1 MSEIR
6 KLASVAVLLLATT
19 QGHAQANL
27 TAEAAAPVSAGG
39 NTILGLAELAAKAG
53 IADIQVTTGQVLT
66 NAVQNVA
73 EGKTDIGA
81 APFTLPF
88 LLSKGVGPYAKLGPD
103 GGAELASE
111 LAVLYTYR
119 LAVFAISSYQSTG
132 FGGYDAIEGARIYN
146 GPPRGGALNR
156 ARSMVKVAT
165 GLDEGEGYT
174 GVQVSWGQA
183 VKTITD
189 GSADAFILPMNFPD
203 ARQAPAASAGAMV
216 VHSFPKDVF
225 ESEAAQ
231 KYAKAPGTA
240 AVEVEIYDEMFGPNF
255 TVISEDNMFR
265 AYADIGGDL
274 VNVSMDE
281 DLAYE
286 LTKAFLAGLDTV
298 KARTPYMP
306 TIWLGETDLAFT
318 GLCGAMPMKYHPG
331 AVRAWEE
338 AGYSIPACAKP

>member
-1 MSEIR
+1 MN
-6 KLASVAVLLLATT
+6 KLNVMAGALAVLLAA
-19 QGHAQANL
+19 GSAHAQTNL

-39 NTILGLAELAAKAG
+39 NTIGGLAELASEASVAN
-53 IADIQVTTGQVLT
+53 IQVTTGQVLT

-88 LLSKGVGPYAKLGPD
+88 LLSKGVGPYASLGAEK
-103 GGAELASE
+103 GAELAAD

-119 LAVFAISSYQSTG
+119 LAVFGISSYASSN
-132 FGGYDAIEGARIYN
+132 FGGYEAIKGATIYN

-156 ARSMVKVAT
+156 ARSMVKLAT
-165 GLDEGEGYT
+165 GLDEGDGYT

-203 ARQAPAASAGAMV
+203 ARQAPAAAAGAMV

-240 AVEVEIYDEMFGPNF
+240 AVKVEIYDEMFGPNF
-255 TVISEDNMFR
+255 TVVSEDNFFR
-265 AYADIGGDL
+265 GYADIGGDL
-274 VNVSMDE
+274 VNVSMPE
-281 DLAYE
+281 ELAYG
-286 LTKAFLAGLDTV
+286 LTKAFLDGMDRVT
-298 KARTPYMP
+298 ARSPYMP
-306 TIWLGETDLAFT
+306 TIWLGETALEFT

-338 AGYSIPACAKP
+338 AGYTLPDCAKP